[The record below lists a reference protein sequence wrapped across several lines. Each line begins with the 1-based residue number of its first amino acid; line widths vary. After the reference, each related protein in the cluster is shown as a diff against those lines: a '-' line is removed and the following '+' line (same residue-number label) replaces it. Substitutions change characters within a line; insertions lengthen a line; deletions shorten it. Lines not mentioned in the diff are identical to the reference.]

1 MTKVKKVKKD
11 NAVADN
17 VIDNKDFPINQPV
30 VVTALDPI
38 YTDRGQ
44 LSYGFVI
51 KLDNVDYSFR
61 TNTQGYLEL
70 NGSGIFFNNFILG
83 Q

>member
-1 MTKVKKVKKD
+1 MTKVKK
-11 NAVADN
+11 DN
-17 VIDNKDFPINQPV
+17 VTVDEVINNQPV
-30 VVTALDPI
+30 VITALDPI
-38 YTDRGQ
+38 YSDRGQ

-51 KLDNVDYSFR
+51 KLDNVNYSFR

-70 NGSGIFFNNFILG
+70 NGSGAFFNKFTLA

>member
-1 MTKVKKVKKD
+1 MSKVKKD

-17 VIDNKDFPINQPV
+17 VIDSKDVPINQPV

-38 YTDRGQ
+38 YGDRGQ
-44 LSYGFVI
+44 LSYGFMVT
-51 KLDNVDYSFR
+51 LDGIDYSFR
-61 TNTQGYLEL
+61 TNTQGYLGL

-83 Q
+83 

>member
-1 MTKVKKVKKD
+1 MTKVKK
-11 NAVADN
+11 DN
-17 VIDNKDFPINQPV
+17 VAVDEVINNQPV

-38 YTDRGQ
+38 YSDRGQ

>member
-1 MTKVKKVKKD
+1 MSKVKKNNV
-11 NAVADN
+11 AVDEVLN
-17 VIDNKDFPINQPV
+17 NQPV

-38 YTDRGQ
+38 YSDHGQ
-44 LSYGFVI
+44 LSYGFVVTLNGI
-51 KLDNVDYSFR
+51 DYSFR
-61 TNTQGYLEL
+61 MNTRGYLEL